1 MLATFYVK
9 FSSGRNGASAGAEV
23 VAICDERI
31 REGCIKRED
40 TKKLLVRSMEEH
52 LREMEQ
58 DADPTIV
65 WQPMSEAGFGASPF
79 NPNCWRR
86 TDGSPILSQEVWRT
100 VSKDLKVMRAEIYKK

>member
-1 MLATFYVK
+1 MPLYYAVGRRVHFSQVETPAARRGARRMVALIESDQILANSK
-9 FSSGRNGASAGAEV
+9 
-23 VAICDERI
+23 
-31 REGCIKRED
+31 
-40 TKKLLVRSMEEH
+40 VR
-52 LREMEQ
+52 LCREMEQ

-100 VSKDLKVMRAEIYKK
+100 VSKDLKVMRGEIYKK